1 MYKIEIYTDGACS
14 GNPGMGGWA
23 AILIY
28 GSNIK
33 EISGFEKETTNNQ
46 MELKAVIEALK
57 QLKYQSDVTIHS
69 DSAYVVN
76 AFTQGWLENWQNSGW
91 RTSGKKPVQNK
102 DLWLQLLSLL
112 QTHKVKFRKVQ
123 GHSNNLYNNKCDSL
137 ARAEIKKHGG
147 NQ

>member
-57 QLKYQSDVTIHS
+57 RLKYQSDVTIHS

-76 AFTQGWLENWQNSGW
+76 AFSQGWLENWQNSGW

-112 QTHKVKFRKVQ
+112 QIHKVKFRKVQ

-147 NQ
+147 GQ